1 METLSVVWSWLDD
14 NSWTLVVCLLMVM
27 LVSTLDGIGG
37 GGHILKTV
45 RAHRKGRE
53 IKNFSKGHP
62 KLEGVPVIMAR
73 EVGVEVAPIEMSQE
87 ELEFHAIAM
96 GGYYS
101 NFPVPRYSK
110 TAWTWD
116 GDQREV
122 AGKLLQQS
130 LGPQKWGA
138 PNHLLIVGD
147 NDNQGVRVITNSRA
161 GKIVIDYQYLPAGKV
176 VIQVSR
182 LNAVWLF
189 RYTRYTCR
197 GAGADHAESQ

>member
-45 RAHRKGRE
+45 KAQRKARDFG
-53 IKNFSKGHP
+53 SYGKGQP
-62 KLEGVPVIMAR
+62 KFRGIPVILSPKM
-73 EVGVEVAPIEMSQE
+73 GVEVAPIEMSQE

-101 NFPVPRYSK
+101 NIPVPRYRK
-110 TAWTWD
+110 EDWTWAN
-116 GDQREV
+116 DQGEL
-122 AGKLLQQS
+122 AAQLLQQS
-130 LGPQKWGA
+130 LGTQKWGT
-138 PNHLLIVGD
+138 PSHMLIVGGD
-147 NDNQGVRVITNSRA
+147 PDHAIRVIANSRA
-161 GKIVIDYQYLPAGKV
+161 GKLVIDYQYLPSGKV

-197 GAGADHAESQ
+197 GEGADHA

>member
-37 GGHILKTV
+37 GGSGHILKTIK
-45 RAHRKGRE
+45 AHRKGRD
-53 IKNFSKGHP
+53 FGAYGKGQP
-62 KLEGVPVIMAR
+62 KFRGIPVILSHEM
-73 EVGVEVAPIEMSQE
+73 GVEVAPIEMSKE
-87 ELEFHAIAM
+87 ELELHAIAM

-101 NFPVPRYSK
+101 NIPVIKYSK
-110 TAWTWD
+110 ADWNWNK
-116 GDQREV
+116 DQRLL
-122 AGKLLQQS
+122 AAKLLQQS
-130 LGPQKWGA
+130 LGTQKWGA
-138 PNHLLIVGD
+138 PNHLMIIG
-147 NDNQGVRVITNSRA
+147 NDTEQSVRIIANSRA
-161 GKIVIDYQYLPAGKV
+161 GKLVIDYQYLPSGKV

-197 GAGADHAESQ
+197 GEGADHA